1 MSEFQ
6 PINIADGE
14 EEIIII
20 KKTKKVKS
28 TLKGLTKKVELIIE
42 DEEKS
47 VFINQVFRK
56 DILANMLANTK
67 LTGKELFDMIMKE
80 NKELYDERRQGWIF
94 ETLCQILIILKCIEN
109 INYTEIYDGQLQNLK
124 QIKNINTWFIRILSI
139 IKTLLPDFEF
149 IEKEQY
155 TLLEINHN
163 IHFMNKYTS
172 KNILQVIK
180 RMSENLNIKQLNLPD
195 KSSALTWGF

>member
-14 EEIIII
+14 EEIIVI

-28 TLKGLTKKVELIIE
+28 KLLTKKVELIIE

-67 LTGKELFDMIMKE
+67 LTGKELFDVIMKE

-94 ETLCQILIILKCIEN
+94 ETLCQILIFN
-109 INYTEIYDGQLQNLK
+109 
-124 QIKNINTWFIRILSI
+124 
-139 IKTLLPDFEF
+139 
-149 IEKEQY
+149 
-155 TLLEINHN
+155 
-163 IHFMNKYTS
+163 
-172 KNILQVIK
+172 
-180 RMSENLNIKQLNLPD
+180 
-195 KSSALTWGF
+195 